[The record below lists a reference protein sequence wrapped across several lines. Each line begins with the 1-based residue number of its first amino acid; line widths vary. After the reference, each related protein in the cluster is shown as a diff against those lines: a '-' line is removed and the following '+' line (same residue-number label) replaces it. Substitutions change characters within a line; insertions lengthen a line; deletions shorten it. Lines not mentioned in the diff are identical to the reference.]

1 MDLPARLLDV
11 AAAVTWDGGDRVI
24 AALARHLRELVPC
37 DAAELVLP
45 RVFGF
50 DRWALSED
58 GEPLLPDDLLLHLV
72 DTREPHR
79 IDDVSGIA
87 GFDRGR
93 DQLLARAI
101 GSILALP
108 LGSAGGPRGLVV
120 LGKAATWGFAGAPLR
135 VLTDLVG
142 MAGLSLETSAA
153 LTKVRRDA
161 DSAQAELSRLAAKK
175 ARVR

>member
-1 MDLPARLLDV
+1 VDLPARLLDV
-11 AAAVTWDGGDRVI
+11 AAAVTWDGGDRVL

-37 DAAELVLP
+37 DAAELVMP

-50 DRWALSED
+50 DRWTLSEN
-58 GEPLLPDDLLLHLV
+58 GAPLLPDDLLLQLV
-72 DTREPHR
+72 DTQEPQR
-79 IDDVSGIA
+79 IDDVAAIT

-93 DQLLARAI
+93 DELLARTI

-108 LGSAGGPRGLVV
+108 LGSAGGARGLVV

-142 MAGLSLETSAA
+142 MAGLSLETAA
-153 LTKVRRDA
+153 VLTKVRREAND
-161 DSAQAELSRLAAKK
+161 R
-175 ARVR
+175 